1 MEFLNTDFL
10 DDGEI
15 RLVLRVIREA
25 DPARGR
31 VPAYLFDITDG
42 QGQKVGC
49 CDLRVGWID
58 SLYYSGHI
66 GYEVGEAHRGR
77 HYAAKACRLLF
88 ILAKKLGMPY
98 VLITC
103 RPDNAASRKTCERA
117 GCRLVE
123 IAELPPDHELRTES
137 GHTHECIYRYDL
149 D

>member
-15 RLVLRVIREA
+15 RLVLKAQKQA
-25 DPARGR
+25 DPARNR
-31 VPAYLFDITDG
+31 VPAYLFYITDRQRG
-42 QGQKVGC
+42 RVGT

-58 SLYYSGHI
+58 PLYYSGHI
-66 GYEVGEAHRGR
+66 GYEVDEAYRGH

-88 ILAKKLGMPY
+88 GLAKKHGMQY

-103 RPDNAASRKTCERA
+103 RPDNIASRKTCEYA

-137 GHTHECIYRYDL
+137 GHTHECIYRYYL
-149 D
+149 T